1 MSDEELEKIREQR
14 LKEMAEKQQQQG
26 STEAEKEQAAAAEAQ
41 KKAAL
46 RRILTPE
53 ARQRLSNLR
62 TVKPQFA
69 ESIEQQ
75 LILLHSQG
83 RVRGKIDDDRLKAM
97 LKKAQSGRRD
107 ISIRR
112 K

>member
-1 MSDEELEKIREQR
+1 MDDEELEKLREKKLR
-14 LKEMAEKQQQQG
+14 EMQEGESAEEEKQ
-26 STEAEKEQAAAAEAQ
+26 EAEAQ

-46 RRILTPE
+46 RKVLTPD

-62 TVKPQFA
+62 VARPEFA

-75 LILLHSQG
+75 LIMLAAKG
-83 RVRGKIDDDRLKAM
+83 RVQGKIDDEQLKEL
-97 LKKAQSGRRD
+97 LKKAQSGKKD
-107 ISIRR
+107 VNIRR

>member
-1 MSDEELEKIREQR
+1 MSDDELEELREEKLKK
-14 LKEMAEKQQQQG
+14 LKERKG
-26 STEAEKEQAAAAEAQ
+26 SGEEDQDRSAAAEAQ

-46 RRILTPE
+46 RKILTPD

-62 TVKPQFA
+62 TVKPDFA

-75 LILLHSQG
+75 LLLLHSRG
-83 RVRGKIDDDRLKAM
+83 RVRGKIDDDQLKQM
-97 LKKAQSGRRD
+97 LKKAQSGKKD
-107 ISIRR
+107 INIRR

>member
-1 MSDEELEKIREQR
+1 MAEDEELEKLKEKR
-14 LKEMAEKQQQQG
+14 LKELKEKQSSSAG
-26 STEAEKEQAAAAEAQ
+26 EEREAAAEAQ

-46 RRILTPE
+46 RKVLTPE

-62 TVKPQFA
+62 VARPQFA

-75 LILLHSQG
+75 LIMLAARG
-83 RVRGKIDDDRLKAM
+83 RVRGKIDDEQLKEM
-97 LKKAQSGRRD
+97 LKKAQSGSKD
-107 ISIRR
+107 VNIRR